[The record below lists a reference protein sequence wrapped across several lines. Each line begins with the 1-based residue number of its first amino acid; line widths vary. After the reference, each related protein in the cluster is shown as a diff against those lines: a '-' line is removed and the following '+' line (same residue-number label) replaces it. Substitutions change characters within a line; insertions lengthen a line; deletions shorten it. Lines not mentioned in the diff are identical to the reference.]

1 MRRTK
6 AIGPRFTSLIVVPS
20 IYVKLSKFH
29 ESNGDHPVRR
39 TGFHF
44 ASINPRQGSI
54 YFSAEVIPGPF
65 RCDPRRRS
73 RCLSVLFIPSPPFFS
88 FNVTG
93 FRVTSSSSQ
102 FSSRDSAQFSDSG
115 SADEVDEFEIQ
126 GKK

>member
-6 AIGPRFTSLIVVPS
+6 ATGSRFTFQRVVLSAHMKLFRGSIKKGKLARRASFHFPS
-20 IYVKLSKFH
+20 ITPS
-29 ESNGDHPVRR
+29 
-39 TGFHF
+39 
-44 ASINPRQGSI
+44 QGSI
-54 YFSAEVIPGPF
+54 YFYVQVIPGPF
-65 RCDPRRRS
+65 CCDPRKSRRPL
-73 RCLSVLFIPSPPFFS
+73 LSYLLLFFFF

-126 GKK
+126 GMN